1 VSSSLQV
8 PLVSC
13 SGLCHRFQICS
24 LHDWSV

>member
-24 LHDWSV
+24 LHDRSV